1 MSSSSTLKVIC
12 AANSAASFSASLLD
26 SPTKQNNC
34 KIRQNLYFTCGL
46 RISYETKG
54 NLKMTFQPKM
64 INADICQVK
73 RSRSL

>member
-1 MSSSSTLKVIC
+1 MPSSSTLKVIC

-26 SPTKQNNC
+26 SPIKQNNC
-34 KIRQNLYFTCGL
+34 KIRQNAYFTCDL
-46 RISYETKG
+46 RISKTKG

>member
-1 MSSSSTLKVIC
+1 MPSNSTLKVIC
-12 AANSAASFSASLLD
+12 AANSAASFSASSLD
-26 SPTKQNNC
+26 SPVKQNNY
-34 KIRQNLYFTCGL
+34 KIRQNVFTCDV
-46 RISYETKG
+46 RISYKTKG